1 MSASKGNRG
10 KRVICLWVCLCVC
23 VCVCFVLSLDDST
36 IRPEITKE

>member
-1 MSASKGNRG
+1 MPVKGIGANA
-10 KRVICLWVCLCVC
+10 LFVCGYACVC